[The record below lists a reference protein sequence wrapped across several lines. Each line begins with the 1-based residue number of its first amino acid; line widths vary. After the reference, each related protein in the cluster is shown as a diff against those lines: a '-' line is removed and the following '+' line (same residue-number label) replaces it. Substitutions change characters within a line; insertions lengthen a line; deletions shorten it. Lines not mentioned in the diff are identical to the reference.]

1 MPNVV
6 SNTGPIL
13 ALANVE
19 QFDLLR
25 QLYSK
30 VFIPPAVRAEVK
42 DDISLAAITSA
53 NWITIQTVKDELA
66 VNLLREELDPGE
78 SEAIILAKELSA
90 DLVLIDDRAARRKA
104 QSVGLNVIGTLGIL
118 LLGKQNKHITLI
130 QPTLNRLRERGF
142 RMSNDLY
149 EQVLKD
155 ASETKTD

>member
-6 SNTGPIL
+6 SDTGPIL

-42 DDISLAAITSA
+42 DDVSLAAITSA
-53 NWITIQTVKDELA
+53 NWITIQSVKDELA

-78 SEAIILAKELSA
+78 SEALILAKELSA

-104 QSVGLNVIGTLGIL
+104 QSIGLNVIGTLGVL
-118 LLGKQNKHITLI
+118 LLGKQNKHISTI
-130 QPTLNRLRERGF
+130 QPSLERLRERGF

-155 ASETKTD
+155 AGEVKN